1 MVKINHYIKIMSNRT
16 TRFMNMIKLVKSV
29 LFQKSTMKNV
39 LELNKIFLLHSTKDI
54 FFRFFPP
61 NFSKISYLQILKA

>member
-1 MVKINHYIKIMSNRT
+1 
-16 TRFMNMIKLVKSV
+16 MNMIKLVKSV

-61 NFSKISYLQILKA
+61 NFSQIPYLQILKA

>member
-1 MVKINHYIKIMSNRT
+1 MAKINHYIKIVSNRT

-39 LELNKIFLLHSTKDI
+39 LELD
-54 FFRFFPP
+54 
-61 NFSKISYLQILKA
+61 